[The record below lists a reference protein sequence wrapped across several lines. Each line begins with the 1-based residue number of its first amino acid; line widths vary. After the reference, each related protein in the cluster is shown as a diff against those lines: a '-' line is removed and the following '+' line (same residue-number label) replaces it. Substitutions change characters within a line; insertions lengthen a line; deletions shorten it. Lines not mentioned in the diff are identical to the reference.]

1 MSDVSHKIAVWLD
14 EIRSEQVKNTIFFFF
29 IKGSVNVISS
39 DLPSKD
45 IIVFNFENWLF
56 SQMGFINKSD
66 VRISTAGKHIWTI

>member
-45 IIVFNFENWLF
+45 IIVFNFEN
-56 SQMGFINKSD
+56 
-66 VRISTAGKHIWTI
+66 